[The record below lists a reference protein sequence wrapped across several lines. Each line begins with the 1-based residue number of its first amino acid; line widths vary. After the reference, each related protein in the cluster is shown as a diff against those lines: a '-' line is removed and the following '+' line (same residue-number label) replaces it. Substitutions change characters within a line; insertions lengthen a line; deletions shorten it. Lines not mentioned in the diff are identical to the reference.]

1 MARTVLS
8 IWGGRDKVVDEA
20 VAAIEATGIPY
31 RVVFTRDCPG
41 SVVLVAPFG
50 EIVGIGRIRKFAERA
65 IAQRGKQ

>member
-31 RVVFTRDCPG
+31 RVVFTRDYPG

-50 EIVGIGRIRKFAERA
+50 EIVGIERIREFAERA
-65 IAQRGKQ
+65 RTKRR